1 MERELQSCKG
11 SGAEEARGPQ
21 QKSYQLTLA
30 GFEGPT
36 QVMPTVSF
44 TELPCGQPSSTMRC
58 KSKHILWCSPSFDVW
73 TRTSWLTSKFVSWN
87 VFPRISCTSCP
98 IPFFTKGKQ
107 CDLQHPILSEAF
119 WPRATLNQWSKYHIS
134 LKSFLSCQEIQC
146 CQGQLHHYASPS
158 QFLLDGLYS
167 DWCMRFIMRFA

>member
-44 TELPCGQPSSTMRC
+44 TELPCGQLHLEQCVANPS
-58 KSKHILWCSPSFDVW
+58 
-73 TRTSWLTSKFVSWN
+73 
-87 VFPRISCTSCP
+87 ISC
-98 IPFFTKGKQ
+98 
-107 CDLQHPILSEAF
+107 DVLHPLM
-119 WPRATLNQWSKYHIS
+119 YG
-134 LKSFLSCQEIQC
+134 
-146 CQGQLHHYASPS
+146 QG
-158 QFLLDGLYS
+158 LLG
-167 DWCMRFIMRFA
+167 